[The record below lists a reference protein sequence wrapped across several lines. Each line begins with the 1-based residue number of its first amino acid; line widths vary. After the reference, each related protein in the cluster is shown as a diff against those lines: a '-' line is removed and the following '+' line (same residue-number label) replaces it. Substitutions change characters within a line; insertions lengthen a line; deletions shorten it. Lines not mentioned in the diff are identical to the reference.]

1 MAQWAVSERTIK
13 YDLSQL
19 REALKE
25 HGVKLLNK
33 KGIGYYFSPDDK
45 PKLIAA
51 YSFSDVEN
59 SEEETRRDDCSFFF
73 YKKKKPMVGGAIL
86 GAIIVGG
93 IYLLMGG
100 TLPEAI

>member
-1 MAQWAVSERTIK
+1 MQERQLEMLKSLLYSSTPRSTEALMAQWAVSERTIK

-19 REALKE
+19 RETLKE

-51 YSFSDVEN
+51 YSFSDLEN
-59 SEEETRRDDCSFFF
+59 TEEETRRDDCSFFF
-73 YKKKKPMVGGAIL
+73 YK
-86 GAIIVGG
+86 
-93 IYLLMGG
+93 
-100 TLPEAI
+100 